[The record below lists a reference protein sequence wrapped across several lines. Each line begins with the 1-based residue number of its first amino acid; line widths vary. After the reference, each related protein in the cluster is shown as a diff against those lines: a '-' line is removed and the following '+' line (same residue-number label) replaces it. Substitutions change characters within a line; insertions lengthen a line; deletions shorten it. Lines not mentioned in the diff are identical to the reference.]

1 VGDYFEGVALVDEEG
16 LAFGGVVHFVG
27 VFGDEGVEEGVEAF
41 VVSAF
46 GAEDATESLSL
57 LATRTMIE
65 LAIDSVTQRC

>member
-1 VGDYFEGVALVDEEG
+1 MGDYFEGVALVDEEG

-46 GAEDATESLSL
+46 GAEDATESLSFL
-57 LATRTMIE
+57 TTRTRVNVV
-65 LAIDSVTQRC
+65 SC